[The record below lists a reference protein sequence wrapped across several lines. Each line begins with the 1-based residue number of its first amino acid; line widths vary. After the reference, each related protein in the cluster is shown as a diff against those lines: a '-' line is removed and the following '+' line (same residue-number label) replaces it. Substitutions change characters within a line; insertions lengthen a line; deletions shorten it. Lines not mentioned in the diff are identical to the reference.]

1 VRAGW
6 SPRVHARHVR
16 ARWAVLGTLAT
27 AVVAGLMLPLAAD
40 AKPKKSVDVRVM
52 TRNIFLGAD
61 LGPAINA
68 DTIGEFLAAN
78 GGILREVDETDFP
91 RRSRLLA
98 HEIKKKKPD
107 LVGLQ
112 EVALWR
118 TADPC
123 VTPALTETPTAT
135 EVVYDFLALLMDRIN
150 RNKKRY
156 KVAMVQPEFDFE
168 APADKNQQAGD
179 GPPAGG
185 LESCNPGGVI
195 NNAEMNGRLT
205 MRDVI
210 LVRKPQKND
219 KTKVK
224 VKNPT
229 GGNFDN
235 LLIVRVANAVDVDVT
250 RGWTAVDAVAT
261 KKGKGKKKVK
271 KKFRFIN
278 THFEAFDDETEIPS
292 IRSLQAQ
299 EIAGIA
305 LDPYYGGERP
315 VILLG
320 DFNSDVRTKVQPG
333 DAQAY
338 QALLDAGFTERSTH
352 DPLSCCV
359 SDLFT
364 SLPSEFDHQVDH
376 VMTDASKKKIKL
388 LKSSVVGR
396 KRIGEYPE
404 LPIYPSDHAGVF
416 SKLRLK

>member
-1 VRAGW
+1 MLSRQG
-6 SPRVHARHVR
+6 H
-16 ARWAVLGTLAT
+16 GLAT
-27 AVVAGLMLPLAAD
+27 GARIVFGVVALALVASLFVPVAAQ
-40 AKPKKSVDVRVM
+40 AKSKKSINVKVM
-52 TRNIFLGAD
+52 TRNLFLGAD
-61 LGPAINA
+61 LSPAINA
-68 DTIGEFLAAN
+68 NGIGEFLEAN
-78 GGILREVDETDFP
+78 GGILREVDLTDFP

-98 HEIKKKKPD
+98 DEIKTKKPD

-118 TADPC
+118 SAPPC
-123 VTPALTETPTAT
+123 VTPALSGEPSAT
-135 EVVYDFLALLMDRIN
+135 EVEYDFLKLLKD
-150 RNKKRY
+150 KLKDY
-156 KVAMVQPEFDFE
+156 KVAVVQKEFDFE
-168 APADKNQQAGD
+168 APADKNETPDDTTATGD
-179 GPPAGG
+179 
-185 LESCNPGGVI
+185 CNPFNVI
-195 NNAEMNGRLT
+195 ADAEVNGRLT

-210 LVRKPQKND
+210 LVRKD
-219 KTKVK
+219 SKVK

-235 LLIVRVANAVDVDVT
+235 LLVVRVANAVDVPVT
-250 RGWTAVDAVAT
+250 RGWTAVDAVA
-261 KKGKGKKKVK
+261 KKGRGKNKVK

-305 LDPYYGGERP
+305 LDPAYGGERP

-364 SLPSEFDHQVDH
+364 SPPSEFDHQVDH

-388 LKSSVVGR
+388 LNSSVVGR
-396 KRIGEYPE
+396 KQVDG
-404 LPIYPSDHAGVF
+404 IYPSDHAGVF

>member
-1 VRAGW
+1 VRGGRL
-6 SPRVHARHVR
+6 PGIDGRRIR
-16 ARWAVLGTLAT
+16 ARRASVWALAFAVIATLA
-27 AVVAGLMLPLAAD
+27 LPLAAD
-40 AKPKKSVDVRVM
+40 AKSKKSINVKVM
-52 TRNIFLGAD
+52 TRNLFLGAD

-68 DTIGEFLAAN
+68 DGIGEFLEAN

-98 HEIKKKKPD
+98 DEIRKKEPD

-118 TADPC
+118 EAEPC
-123 VTPALTETPTAT
+123 ATPVFEGPTAT
-135 EVVYDFLALLMDRIN
+135 EVVYDFLDLLLDKVN
-150 RNKKRY
+150 RSKKLY
-156 KVAMVQPEFDFE
+156 KVAVVQNEFDFE
-168 APADKNQQAGD
+168 APADKNQVPDDTTATG
-179 GPPAGG
+179 
-185 LESCNPGGVI
+185 SCNPG
-195 NNAEMNGRLT
+195 NLLADAEVNGRLT

-210 LVRKPQKND
+210 LVRKNS
-219 KTKVK
+219 KVK
-224 VKNPT
+224 VKNPS
-229 GGNFDN
+229 GANFDN
-235 LLIVRVANAVDVDVT
+235 LLTVNVAGVLDVDVT
-250 RGWTAVDAVAT
+250 RGWTAVDAIA

-278 THFEAFDDETEIPS
+278 THFEAFDDETEVPS

-299 EIAGIA
+299 EMAAIA

-364 SLPSEFDHQVDH
+364 SPPSEFDHQVDH
-376 VMTDASKKKIKL
+376 VMTDASKRRIKL
-388 LKSSVVGR
+388 LSSSVVGR
-396 KRIGEYPE
+396 KQVDG
-404 LPIYPSDHAGVF
+404 IYPSDHAGVF

>member
-1 VRAGW
+1 MGGGMPGIDAGW
-6 SPRVHARHVR
+6 IRPRRLSVGALALALV
-16 ARWAVLGTLAT
+16 ATLA
-27 AVVAGLMLPLAAD
+27 LPLAAE
-40 AKPKKSVDVRVM
+40 AKPKKSINVKVM
-52 TRNIFLGAD
+52 TRNLFLGAD

-68 DTIGEFLAAN
+68 DGIGEFLTAN

-98 HEIKKKKPD
+98 DEIKEKKPD

-123 VTPALTETPTAT
+123 VTPSLTETPTAT
-135 EVVYDFLALLMDRIN
+135 EVVYDFLELLKDRIN
-150 RNKKRY
+150 RNKKLY
-156 KVAMVQPEFDFE
+156 KVAVVQKEFDFE

-179 GPPAGG
+179 GPPAGD

-195 NNAEMNGRLT
+195 NNAELNGRLT

-210 LVRKPQKND
+210 LVRKPQKGD

-250 RGWTAVDAVAT
+250 RGWTAVDAVA
-261 KKGKGKKKVK
+261 KKGKGKNKVK

-299 EIAGIA
+299 EMAGIA
-305 LDPYYGGERP
+305 LDPAYGGERP

-364 SLPSEFDHQVDH
+364 SPPSEFDHQVDH

-388 LKSSVVGR
+388 VKSSVVGR
-396 KRIGEYPE
+396 KRIDG
-404 LPIYPSDHAGVF
+404 IYPSDHAGVF

>member
-1 VRAGW
+1 MLKRGHGFAAGG
-6 SPRVHARHVR
+6 RIVFG
-16 ARWAVLGTLAT
+16 AVALA
-27 AVVAGLMLPLAAD
+27 LLASLFVPMAAQ
-40 AKPKKSVDVRVM
+40 AKSKKSINVKVM
-52 TRNIFLGAD
+52 TRNLFLGAD
-61 LGPAINA
+61 LSPAINA
-68 DTIGEFLAAN
+68 DGIGEFLEAN

-91 RRSRLLA
+91 RRSGLLA
-98 HEIKKKKPD
+98 DEIKKKKPD

-118 TADPC
+118 SAPPC
-123 VTPALTETPTAT
+123 VTPALTGVPSAT
-135 EVVYDFLALLMDRIN
+135 EVEYDWLDLLMDKLN
-150 RNKKRY
+150 RNKKLY
-156 KVAMVQPEFDFE
+156 KVAVVQNEFDFE
-168 APADKNQQAGD
+168 APADKNQAPDD
-179 GPPAGG
+179 GPPPGG
-185 LESCNPGGVI
+185 LESCNPGNVI
-195 NNAEMNGRLT
+195 GDAEVNGRLT
-205 MRDVI
+205 MRDAI
-210 LVRKPQKND
+210 LVRKD
-219 KTKVK
+219 SKVK
-224 VKNPT
+224 VKNET
-229 GGNFDN
+229 GGNFEN
-235 LLIVRVANAVDVDVT
+235 LLVVRVANAVDVPVT
-250 RGWTAVDAVAT
+250 RGWTAVDAVA

-299 EIAGIA
+299 EMAAIA

-364 SLPSEFDHQVDH
+364 SPPSEFDHQVDH
-376 VMTDASKKKIKL
+376 VMTDASKKRIKL
-388 LKSSVVGR
+388 LSSSVVGR
-396 KRIGEYPE
+396 KRIGEYPD

>member
-1 VRAGW
+1 MLKRGQGFAAGG
-6 SPRVHARHVR
+6 RIVFG
-16 ARWAVLGTLAT
+16 AVALAL
-27 AVVAGLMLPLAAD
+27 VASLFVPMAAQ
-40 AKPKKSVDVRVM
+40 AKSKKSINVKVM
-52 TRNIFLGAD
+52 TRNLFLGAD
-61 LGPAINA
+61 LGPAIEA
-68 DTIGEFLAAN
+68 DGIGEFLEAN

-91 RRSRLLA
+91 RRSGLLA
-98 HEIKKKKPD
+98 DEIKKKKPD

-118 TADPC
+118 SAPPC
-123 VTPALTETPTAT
+123 VTPALSGVPAAT
-135 EVVYDFLALLMDRIN
+135 EVEYDFLDLLLDEVN

-156 KVAMVQPEFDFE
+156 RVAVVQNEFDFE
-168 APADKNQQAGD
+168 APADKNETAGD
-179 GPPAGG
+179 GPPAGP
-185 LESCNPGGVI
+185 CNPGNLI
-195 NNAEMNGRLT
+195 ANAEVNGRLT

-210 LVRKPQKND
+210 LVRKD
-219 KTKVK
+219 SKVT
-224 VKNPT
+224 VKKPT
-229 GGNFDN
+229 GGNFEN
-235 LLIVRVANAVDVDVT
+235 LLVVNVAGVIDVPVT
-250 RGWTAVDAVAT
+250 RGWTAVDAVA
-261 KKGKGKKKVK
+261 KKGKGQKKVK

-305 LDPYYGGERP
+305 LDPSYGGERP

-364 SLPSEFDHQVDH
+364 SPPSEFDHQVDH

-396 KRIGEYPE
+396 KRIGEYPD